1 VEELIFHHRPEL
13 EDASL
18 VVGFSGWMDGG
29 DVSTGTLRF
38 LEKKLAAEKFAE
50 IDPERFFIFNLPG
63 TMEQVAQYRPHLRI
77 SNGLI
82 EEISFPA
89 NRFFVSQKHNLVLF
103 SGKEPNLLWHQF
115 ARCFFQVVE
124 TCSIRRIYFAGS
136 VGGLTPHTREPRV
149 FCSLSDEK
157 YREKLEGLDVR
168 FSDYEGPS
176 SFINFL
182 CREAS
187 RREMEM
193 INFVIDIPTYVQA
206 TNPKGIAAVVK
217 RLSRLLDVEISL
229 EDLVL
234 LGNEFEKNINELV
247 AKMPDLAEQIKKLEE
262 NYDKEIWEDDQNFE
276 EWLKRHGIDKL

>member
-1 VEELIFHHRPEL
+1 MEELVFHHRPEL

-29 DVSTGTLRF
+29 DVSTGTVRF
-38 LEKKLAAEKFAE
+38 LEKKLEAEKFAE
-50 IDPERFFIFNLPG
+50 IDPEHFFVFNLSG
-63 TMEQVAQYRPHLRI
+63 TMEQVAQYRPHVTI
-77 SNGLI
+77 KNGLA
-82 EEISFPA
+82 EEFSFPS
-89 NRFFVSQKHNLVLF
+89 NQFSVSQKHNLVLF
-103 SGKEPNLLWHQF
+103 SGKEPNLLWRRF

-124 TCSIRRIYFAGS
+124 TCSIKRIYFAGS

-157 YREKLEGLDVR
+157 YRDKLGGLDVR

-176 SFINFL
+176 SFVNLL
-182 CREAS
+182 CAEAKQ
-187 RREMEM
+187 RDLEM

-217 RLSRLLDVEISL
+217 RVSRLLDLGISL
-229 EDLVL
+229 EDLVV
-234 LGNEFEKNINELV
+234 LGDEFERNIDELV